1 VRLGEGNY
9 NPPAGLLV
17 SLGCLFRN
25 KLRLRLFANFLAMGA
40 NNRLAIF
47 FGGQACAG
55 GFGGAPFHGRLQ
67 SNAFDRADFGKGGV
81 TEDEACFGAFSG
93 WALLLW
99 HAQNLSH
106 FWSFATSPWGCAE
119 GVRSGRVKPSASF
132 RRSHILQNC
141 YIAAGRAG
149 WSMKRYVIFAV
160 VGPFLG
166 GFLLLVA
173 TTVMSGYWNEPSF
186 AQVIK
191 LLLVFVKSLQYSYLF
206 GILPMLM
213 IAAVDDILF
222 HVKRIGPVVRML
234 MVGVIAF
241 MATEFLYGSRG
252 SDSGTT
258 QFILYGLVGFVPTT
272 VSSWLAHLAID
283 KQAAT

>member
-1 VRLGEGNY
+1 M
-9 NPPAGLLV
+9 
-17 SLGCLFRN
+17 
-25 KLRLRLFANFLAMGA
+25 LRIYH
-40 NNRLAIF
+40 IF
-47 FGGQACAG
+47 
-55 GFGGAPFHGRLQ
+55 
-67 SNAFDRADFGKGGV
+67 
-81 TEDEACFGAFSG
+81 CF
-93 WALLLW
+93 
-99 HAQNLSH
+99 
-106 FWSFATSPWGCAE
+106 FATSPPGLHRGRHWGRQIGLRE
-119 GVRSGRVKPSASF
+119 PRNKF

-173 TTVMSGYWNEPSF
+173 TTVMSGYWDQPSF
-186 AQVIK
+186 AQVTK
-191 LLLVFVKSLQYSYLF
+191 LLVVFVKSLQYSYLF
-206 GILPMLM
+206 GVLPTLM

-222 HVKRIGPVVRML
+222 HVKRIGPVTRML
-234 MVGVIAF
+234 MVGAIAF
-241 MATEFLYGSRG
+241 VATEFLYGSRG